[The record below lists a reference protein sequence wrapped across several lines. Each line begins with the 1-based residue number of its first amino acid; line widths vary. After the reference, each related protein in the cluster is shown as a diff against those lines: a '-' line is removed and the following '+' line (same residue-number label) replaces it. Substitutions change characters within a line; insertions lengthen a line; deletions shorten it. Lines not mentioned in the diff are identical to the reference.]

1 MKVLLALEDSPCSE
15 AALAFLLKMTWP
27 SGTRVIVL
35 SVSPQPVAFYGEAY
49 GAWIEYDRK
58 YSEEGLVYHR
68 KLAEAAA
75 ARLTGAG
82 LIAEAQAVNGDAR
95 IEILGVAEREKAD
108 IIVVGSH
115 GRTGLSKFVLG
126 SVASHVTTHAH
137 ANVLVVK
144 QVGARGEAM
153 A

>member
-1 MKVLLALEDSPCSE
+1 MRILLAVEDSPCSQ
-15 AALAFLLKMTWP
+15 AAIAFVKGMHWP
-27 SGTRVIVL
+27 ADSTVLVL

-58 YSEEGLVYHR
+58 YAEEGLVYHA

-75 ARLTGAG
+75 VTLREAG
-82 LIAEAQAVNGDAR
+82 LNAESRAVNGDAR
-95 IEILGVAEREKAD
+95 IEIVGMAEREKSD
-108 IIVVGSH
+108 LVVLGSH
-115 GRTGLSKFVLG
+115 GRTGLTKLVLG

-144 QVGARGEAM
+144 QPLRH
-153 A
+153 